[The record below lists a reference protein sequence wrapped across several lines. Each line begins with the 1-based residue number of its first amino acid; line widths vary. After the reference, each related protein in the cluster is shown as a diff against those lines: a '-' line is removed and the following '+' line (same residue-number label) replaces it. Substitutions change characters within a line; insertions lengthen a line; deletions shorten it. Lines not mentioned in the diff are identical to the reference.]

1 MESERG
7 GLFQEWNEDL
17 RRRYIQILDL
27 VIRTLKEVPYY
38 PFTITSID
46 VLKLREAAKAMDV
59 EVDDYDLTDRIT
71 FFEIRGVLIKEAVKK
86 VEVYLRPG
94 NPLEE
99 KMNEVKEDYKDLYME
114 E

>member
-7 GLFQEWNEDL
+7 GLFQKWNEDL

-27 VIRTLKEVPYY
+27 VIRTLKEIPYY
-38 PFTITSID
+38 PFTITTVD
-46 VLKLREAAKAMDV
+46 VLKLREAAKAMDIDV
-59 EVDDYDLTDRIT
+59 SDYDLTDKIT
-71 FFEIRGVLIKEAVKK
+71 FFEIRGLLIKKAVEK

-99 KMNEVKEDYKDLYME
+99 ELEKE
-114 E
+114 